1 MPSESTRVG
10 RSCHNQNE
18 VQELPRMSLIATRRP
33 TRVLHVGDVKVGGEN
48 PIVVQSMATAD
59 TRDPIATLRQVRELA
74 EAGCEI
80 VRIAVPDRKAA
91 AALPDIVPFSPVP
104 LIADIHFEHTLALK
118 AIDAGIHGL
127 RLNPGNIRKHED
139 VIEVVKK
146 AKDRSTPI
154 RIGVNFGSVAPM
166 TREFVDEMAAENAT
180 QVDLRAEW
188 MVRSALGHIRI
199 LEDLDFGDI
208 KVSLKAFEVPVMI
221 EAYRRFAALPNDYPL
236 HLGVTE
242 AGTPRAG
249 SVRSAIGLGTLLA
262 LGIGDTIRV
271 SLTTDPVEEVFVGFE
286 ILKSLELRQK
296 GATMIA
302 CPTCGRVEVDLFTIA
317 NEIDEFLLQ
326 IREPIRVAVMGCVV
340 NGPGEA
346 RDADVGLAAG
356 NAKGVIFRTGKI
368 VRTVP
373 ETDMVDALKQEIL
386 QVVEDRKSGITD
398 EVETVDQYKPML
410 SLTSV

>member
-1 MPSESTRVG
+1 MTLVA
-10 RSCHNQNE
+10 
-18 VQELPRMSLIATRRP
+18 PRRK
-33 TRVLHVGDVKVGGEN
+33 TRVLQVGNVKVGGDN
-48 PIVVQSMATAD
+48 PIIVQSMATAD
-59 TRDPIATLRQVRELA
+59 TRDAKATLAQITELA

-91 AALPDIVPFSPVP
+91 AALPDIIPFSPVP

-118 AIDAGIHGL
+118 ALEAGIHGL

-139 VIEVVKK
+139 VREVVKV
-146 AKDRSTPI
+146 AKERGISI
-154 RIGVNFGSVAPM
+154 RIGVNYGSVPEM
-166 TREFVDEMAAENAT
+166 TQEFVDEMAQQNAT
-180 QVDLRAEW
+180 QVQLRAEW
-188 MVRSALGHIRI
+188 MVRTGLGHIRI
-199 LEDLDFGDI
+199 LEDLDFGLI
-208 KVSLKAFEVPVMI
+208 KVSMKAFEVPVML

-249 SVRSAIGLGTLLA
+249 SVRSAVGLGTLLA

-296 GATMIA
+296 GATLIA
-302 CPTCGRVEVDLFTIA
+302 CPTCGRVEVDLFSIA
-317 NEIDEFLLQ
+317 NQIDAFLTKVD
-326 IREPIRVAVMGCVV
+326 EPIRVAVMGCVV

-346 RDADVGLAAG
+346 RDADVGLAGG
-356 NAKGVIFRTGKI
+356 NSKGIIFRKGKI

-373 ETDMVDALKQEIL
+373 EADMVDALKAEIL
-386 QVVEDRKSGITD
+386 QVVEERRNGTY
-398 EVETVDQYKPML
+398 VDTSEESNRYKPMIT
-410 SLTSV
+410 LTSVS

>member
-1 MPSESTRVG
+1 M
-10 RSCHNQNE
+10 
-18 VQELPRMSLIATRRP
+18 L
-33 TRVLHVGDVKVGGEN
+33 
-48 PIVVQSMATAD
+48 
-59 TRDPIATLRQVRELA
+59 
-74 EAGCEI
+74 
-80 VRIAVPDRKAA
+80 
-91 AALPDIVPFSPVP
+91 
-104 LIADIHFEHTLALK
+104 
-118 AIDAGIHGL
+118 
-127 RLNPGNIRKHED
+127 
-139 VIEVVKK
+139 
-146 AKDRSTPI
+146 
-154 RIGVNFGSVAPM
+154 
-166 TREFVDEMAAENAT
+166 
-180 QVDLRAEW
+180 
-188 MVRSALGHIRI
+188 
-199 LEDLDFGDI
+199 
-208 KVSLKAFEVPVMI
+208 

-249 SVRSAIGLGTLLA
+249 SVRSAVGLGTLLA

-326 IREPIRVAVMGCVV
+326 VREPIRVAVMGCVV

-356 NAKGVIFRTGKI
+356 NAKGVIFRKGKI

-373 ETDMVDALKQEIL
+373 ETEMIEALKAEIL
-386 QVVEDRKSGITD
+386 QVIADRQNGVVEEPAEIGRY
-398 EVETVDQYKPML
+398 QPML
-410 SLTSV
+410 TLKAV

>member
-1 MPSESTRVG
+1 
-10 RSCHNQNE
+10 
-18 VQELPRMSLIATRRP
+18 MSLLAPRRR
-33 TRVLHVGDVKVGGEN
+33 TRVLHVGDVAIGGDN

-59 TRDPIATLRQVRELA
+59 TRDPAATLRQVHELA

-80 VRIAVPDRKAA
+80 VRVAVPDRRAA
-91 AALPDIVPFSPVP
+91 AALPDIVPYSPVP

-118 AIDAGIHGL
+118 ALEAGIHGL
-127 RLNPGNIRKHED
+127 RLNPGNIRKAED
-139 VIEVVKK
+139 VREVVAM
-146 AKDRSTPI
+146 AKEREVPI

-166 TREFVDEMAAENAT
+166 PESFVDEMAAQNAT
-180 QVDLRAEW
+180 QVELRAEW
-188 MVRSALGHIRI
+188 LVRSALGHIKI
-199 LEDLDFGDI
+199 LEDLDFGLT
-208 KVSLKAFEVPVMI
+208 KVSLKAFELPVLF

-249 SVRSAIGLGTLLA
+249 SVRSATGIGTLLA

-302 CPTCGRVEVDLFTIA
+302 CPTCGRVEVDLFTLA
-317 NEIDEFLLQ
+317 NQVDAYLASV
-326 IREPIRVAVMGCVV
+326 REPIRVAVMGCVV
-340 NGPGEA
+340 NGPGES

-356 NAKGVIFRTGKI
+356 NNKGVIFRKGKI
-368 VRTVP
+368 VKTVA
-373 ETDMVDALKQEIL
+373 EEDMLDALKQEIEL
-386 QVVEDRKSGITD
+386 VLEERRNGTYEA
-398 EVETVDQYKPML
+398 EVTGQYQPSKP
-410 SLTSV
+410 SLRLTPV

>member
-1 MPSESTRVG
+1 M
-10 RSCHNQNE
+10 
-18 VQELPRMSLIATRRP
+18 LIAPRRKTRI
-33 TRVLHVGDVKVGGEN
+33 LDVGGVKIGGDH

-59 TRDPIATLRQVRELA
+59 TRDPVATLKQIRDLA
-74 EAGCEI
+74 DAGCEI

-91 AALPDIVPFSPVP
+91 AALPEIVPHSPVP

-118 AIDAGIHGL
+118 ALDAGIHGL
-127 RLNPGNIRKHED
+127 RLNPGNIRKAED
-139 VIEVVKK
+139 VREVVKK
-146 AKDRSTPI
+146 AKERGVPM
-154 RIGVNFGSVAPM
+154 RIGVNYGSVAPM
-166 TREFVDEMAAENAT
+166 TPEFVDEMAEQEAT
-180 QVDLRAEW
+180 QVELRAEW
-188 MVRSALGHIRI
+188 MVRSALGHIKI
-199 LEDLDFGDI
+199 LEDLDFGEI
-208 KVSLKAFEVPVMI
+208 KVSLKAFEVPVML

-326 IREPIRVAVMGCVV
+326 VREPIRVAVMGCVV

-356 NAKGVIFRTGKI
+356 NAKGVIFRKGKI

-373 ETDMVDALKQEIL
+373 ETEMVEALKTEIL
-386 QVVEDRKSGITD
+386 QVIEDRRNGV
-398 EVETVDQYKPML
+398 VEEPTEIGRYRPMVMM
-410 SLTSV
+410 TAV

>member
-1 MPSESTRVG
+1 MLLAPRRKTRIL
-10 RSCHNQNE
+10 N
-18 VQELPRMSLIATRRP
+18 
-33 TRVLHVGDVKVGGEN
+33 VGDVKIGGAN
-48 PIVVQSMATAD
+48 PVVVQSMATAD
-59 TRDPIATLRQVRELA
+59 TRDPVATLAQITELA

-91 AALPDIVPFSPVP
+91 AALPDIIPHSPVP

-118 AIDAGIHGL
+118 AIEAGIHGL
-127 RLNPGNIRKHED
+127 RLNPGNIRKAED
-139 VIEVVKK
+139 VREVVIK
-146 AKDRSTPI
+146 AKERGIPI
-154 RIGVNFGSVAPM
+154 RIGVNYGSVAPM
-166 TREFVDEMAAENAT
+166 TREYVDEMAEQGAT
-180 QVDLRAEW
+180 QAELRAEW
-188 MVRSALGHIRI
+188 LVRSALGHIQI

-208 KVSLKAFEVPVMI
+208 KVSLKAFEIPVMV

-242 AGTPRAG
+242 AGTPRSG
-249 SVRSAIGLGTLLA
+249 SVRSAVGIGTLLA

-271 SLTTDPVEEVFVGFE
+271 SLTTNPVEEVFVGFE

-302 CPTCGRVEVDLFTIA
+302 CPTCGRVEVDLFSIA
-317 NEIDEFLLQ
+317 NQIDDFLTKVK
-326 IREPIRVAVMGCVV
+326 EPIRVAVMGCVV

-356 NAKGVIFRTGKI
+356 NAKGIIFRKGKI

-373 ETDMVDALKQEIL
+373 ETDMVESLKQEIL
-386 QVVEDRKSGITD
+386 QVIEDRKNGIFD
-398 EVETVDQYKPML
+398 EAESVDQYKPML
-410 SLTSV
+410 TLTSV

>member
-1 MPSESTRVG
+1 
-10 RSCHNQNE
+10 
-18 VQELPRMSLIATRRP
+18 MSLLAPRRR
-33 TRVLHVGDVKVGGEN
+33 TRVLHVGDVAIGGDN

-59 TRDPIATLRQVRELA
+59 TRDPAATLRQIHELA

-80 VRIAVPDRKAA
+80 VRVAVPDRRAA
-91 AALPDIVPFSPVP
+91 AALPDIVPYSPVP

-118 AIDAGIHGL
+118 ALEAGIHGL
-127 RLNPGNIRKHED
+127 RLNPGNIRKAED
-139 VIEVVKK
+139 VREVVAM
-146 AKDRSTPI
+146 AKEREVPI

-166 TREFVDEMAAENAT
+166 PESFVDEMAAQNAT
-180 QVDLRAEW
+180 QVELRAEW
-188 MVRSALGHIRI
+188 LVRSALGHIKI
-199 LEDLDFGDI
+199 LEDLDFGLT
-208 KVSLKAFEVPVMI
+208 KVSLKAFELPVLF

-249 SVRSAIGLGTLLA
+249 SVRSATGIGTLLA

-302 CPTCGRVEVDLFTIA
+302 CPTCGRVEVDLFTLA
-317 NEIDEFLLQ
+317 NQVDAYLASV
-326 IREPIRVAVMGCVV
+326 REPIRVAVMGCVV
-340 NGPGEA
+340 NGPGES

-356 NAKGVIFRTGKI
+356 NNKGVIFRKGKI
-368 VRTVP
+368 VKTVA
-373 ETDMVDALKQEIL
+373 EEDMLDALKQEIEL
-386 QVVEDRKSGITD
+386 VLEERRNGTYEA
-398 EVETVDQYKPML
+398 EVTGQYQPSKP
-410 SLTSV
+410 SLRLTPV

>member
-1 MPSESTRVG
+1 
-10 RSCHNQNE
+10 
-18 VQELPRMSLIATRRP
+18 
-33 TRVLHVGDVKVGGEN
+33 VLHVGNVAIGGDN

-59 TRDPIATLRQVRELA
+59 TRDPAATLRQLHELA

-80 VRIAVPDRKAA
+80 VRVAVPDRRAA
-91 AALPDIVPFSPVP
+91 AALPDIVPYSPVP

-118 AIDAGIHGL
+118 ALEAGIHGL
-127 RLNPGNIRKHED
+127 RLNPGNIRKAED
-139 VIEVVKK
+139 VREVVAM
-146 AKDRSTPI
+146 AKEREVPI

-166 TREFVDEMAAENAT
+166 PESFVDEMAAQNAS
-180 QVDLRAEW
+180 QVELRAEW
-188 MVRSALGHIRI
+188 LVRSALGHIKI
-199 LEDLDFGDI
+199 LEDLDFGLT
-208 KVSLKAFEVPVMI
+208 KVSLKAFELPVLF

-249 SVRSAIGLGTLLA
+249 SVRSATGIGTLLA

-302 CPTCGRVEVDLFTIA
+302 CPTCGRVEVDLFTLA
-317 NEIDEFLLQ
+317 NQVDAYLASV
-326 IREPIRVAVMGCVV
+326 REPIRVAVMGCVV
-340 NGPGEA
+340 NGPGES

-356 NAKGVIFRTGKI
+356 NSKGVIFRKGKI
-368 VRTVP
+368 VKTVA
-373 ETDMVDALKQEIL
+373 EEDMLDALKQEIEL
-386 QVVEDRKSGITD
+386 VLEERRNGTYVEDVTG
-398 EVETVDQYKPML
+398 QYQPSKP
-410 SLTSV
+410 SLRLTPV

>member
-1 MPSESTRVG
+1 
-10 RSCHNQNE
+10 
-18 VQELPRMSLIATRRP
+18 MSLIAPRRK
-33 TRVLHVGDVKVGGEN
+33 TRVLHVGNVKIGGDN

-59 TRDPIATLRQVRELA
+59 TRDPKATLAQINELA

-91 AALPDIVPFSPVP
+91 AALPDIVPHSPVP

-118 AIDAGIHGL
+118 AIEAGIHGL
-127 RLNPGNIRKHED
+127 RLNPGNIRKHDD
-139 VIEVVKK
+139 VVEVVTAAK
-146 AKDRSTPI
+146 ARQVPI

-166 TREFVDEMAAENAT
+166 PREFVDEMAAQGAS
-180 QVDLRAEW
+180 QVALRAEW
-188 MVRSALGHIRI
+188 LVRSALGHIKI
-199 LEDLDFGDI
+199 LEDLDYFET
-208 KVSLKAFEVPVMI
+208 KVSLKAFELPVLF

-249 SVRSAIGLGTLLA
+249 SVRSAAGIGTLLA

-302 CPTCGRVEVDLFTIA
+302 CPTCGRVEVDLFSLA
-317 NEIDEFLLQ
+317 NQVDAFLTTVK
-326 IREPIRVAVMGCVV
+326 EPIRVAVMGCVV
-340 NGPGEA
+340 NGPGES

-356 NAKGVIFRTGKI
+356 NGKGVIFRKGKI

-373 ETDMVDALKQEIL
+373 EPEMLEALKHEINL
-386 QVVEDRKSGITD
+386 VLEDRRNGIVD
-398 EVETVDQYKPML
+398 EGDQTGYQPAGPTINL
-410 SLTSV
+410 LAV

>member
-1 MPSESTRVG
+1 M
-10 RSCHNQNE
+10 
-18 VQELPRMSLIATRRP
+18 LIAPRRK
-33 TRVLHVGDVKVGGEN
+33 TRVLDVGGVKIGGDQ

-59 TRDPIATLRQVRELA
+59 TRDPAATLAQIRQLA
-74 EAGCEI
+74 GAGCEI

-118 AIDAGIHGL
+118 ALDAGIHGL

-139 VIEVVKK
+139 VVEVVRK
-146 AKDRSTPI
+146 AKERGTPI
-154 RIGVNFGSVAPM
+154 RIGVNFGSVPPM
-166 TREFVDEMAAENAT
+166 STEFVDEMAEADAT

-188 MVRSALGHIRI
+188 MVRTALEHIRI

-221 EAYRRFAALPNDYPL
+221 ESYRRFAALPNDYPL

-249 SVRSAIGLGTLLA
+249 SVRSAIGIGSLLA
-262 LGIGDTIRV
+262 LGVGDTIRV

-286 ILKSLELRQK
+286 ILKTLELRQK

-302 CPTCGRVEVDLFTIA
+302 CPTCGRVEVDLFRIA
-317 NEIDEFLLQ
+317 NEIDEFLS
-326 IREPIRVAVMGCVV
+326 RVDEPIRVAVMGCVV

-356 NAKGVIFRTGKI
+356 NAKGVIFRKGKI
-368 VRTVP
+368 VRTIP
-373 ETDMVDALKQEIL
+373 EAEMVDALKDEIL
-386 QVVEDRKSGITD
+386 RIVDDRRAGVEEASAN
-398 EVETVDQYKPML
+398 ENQYRPVL
-410 SLTSV
+410 TLTSV

>member
-1 MPSESTRVG
+1 M
-10 RSCHNQNE
+10 
-18 VQELPRMSLIATRRP
+18 LIAPRRK
-33 TRVLHVGDVKVGGEN
+33 TRVLNVADVKIGGHN
-48 PIVVQSMATAD
+48 PVVVQSMATAD
-59 TRDPIATLRQVRELA
+59 TRDPKATLEQIAELA
-74 EAGCEI
+74 DAGCEI

-91 AALPDIVPFSPVP
+91 AALPDIVPHSPVP

-118 AIDAGIHGL
+118 AIEAGIHGL
-127 RLNPGNIRKHED
+127 RLNPGNIRKAED
-139 VIEVVKK
+139 VREVVIK
-146 AKDRSTPI
+146 AKERQIPI
-154 RIGVNFGSVAPM
+154 RIGVNYGSVAPM
-166 TREFVDEMAAENAT
+166 TREFVDEMAEQNAT
-180 QVDLRAEW
+180 QAELRAEW
-188 MVRSALGHIRI
+188 LVRSALGHIQI

-208 KVSLKAFEVPVMI
+208 KVSLKAFEIPVMV

-242 AGTPRAG
+242 AGTPRSG
-249 SVRSAIGLGTLLA
+249 SVRSAVGIGTLLA

-271 SLTTDPVEEVFVGFE
+271 SLTTNPVEEVFVGFE

-317 NEIDEFLLQ
+317 NQIDDFLTTVKD
-326 IREPIRVAVMGCVV
+326 PIRVAVMGCVV

-356 NAKGVIFRTGKI
+356 NAKGIIFRKGKI

-386 QVVEDRKSGITD
+386 QVVEDRKNGITD